1 MEKQSYGLGLAIVK
15 AIAQLHGCQ
24 CGVQQETD
32 GLSFWFELP
41 KVEMDSQE
49 ESPEEEDWEEDETN
63 ENPPW
68 RIKRGRFSVVRKPSA
83 FLL

>member
-1 MEKQSYGLGLAIVK
+1 MLSHLFDSFYKADKSRGMEKQSYGLGLAIVK

-63 ENPPW
+63 ENPPCE
-68 RIKRGRFSVVRKPSA
+68 
-83 FLL
+83 